1 MRLGLWRSVKFLRL
15 KKFLFIPSIFQVIVE
30 SFKNA
35 SVFTENASVFT
46 ELSGAASL
54 NESEE
59 EFVLGKRH

>member
-35 SVFTENASVFT
+35 SVFTE
-46 ELSGAASL
+46 LSGAASL